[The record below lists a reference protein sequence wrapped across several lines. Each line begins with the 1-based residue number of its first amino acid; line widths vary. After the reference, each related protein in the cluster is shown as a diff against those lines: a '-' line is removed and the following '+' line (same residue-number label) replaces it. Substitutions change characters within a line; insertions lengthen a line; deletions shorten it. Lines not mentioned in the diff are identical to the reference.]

1 MKNDLTRGDYESIL
15 RFYKEPVPTNLSL
28 LRKRANHL
36 LVTKLCRCIKKVARK
51 NKTRKETKAIA
62 ICRDAVIKRKGYRMK
77 KFTCKK
83 RNYIS
88 GLKKL

>member
-1 MKNDLTRGDYESIL
+1 MSTLKAKDYNTILKFYNVPLEGKTRKT
-15 RFYKEPVPTNLSL
+15 RRNLAEQL
-28 LRKRANHL
+28 LA
-36 LVTKLCRCIKKVARK
+36 TKLCRCIKKVGRK
-51 NKTRKETKAIA
+51 NKTRKENRAIA
-62 ICRDAVIKRKGYRMK
+62 ICREAVIKRKGYRMK

>member
-1 MKNDLTRGDYESIL
+1 MSTLKDKDYHSIL
-15 RFYKEPVPTNLSL
+15 RFYNVPLGKKTRKTRRNLAEQL
-28 LRKRANHL
+28 LA
-36 LVTKLCRCIKKVARK
+36 TKLCRCIKKVARK

-62 ICRDAVIKRKGYRMK
+62 ICRDSVIKRKGYRMK